1 MCVCVCLCVFAGF
14 CCSRCCL
21 STVTSGR
28 RVACASSA
36 AAAAEVAGPPAS
48 GDGGTSARGRKRER
62 ELLGSPKSCTFC
74 SLISKPMTVCFNC
87 CHCNCRWTL
96 AKSAKSVALDTCSLT
111 LFALNSAPNLLAGRQ
126 DPLLYT
132 CSHFHFDTV
141 WLTYITS
148 KTLCD
153 FYPLPSQSFPI
164 NRLHLVSITWLIDLL
179 RSQVFFSTAF
189 QLQLFLCTTGCFQL
203 LPQTTQTIYLQ
214 PLLLVTT
221 SKPNSPVELLHLSIS
236 CIGYIVCFWISV
248 TGREK
253 KWAIVVVRQCCCCC
267 CVNQLCGNCIIP
279 PSRCIHTSYSSLSS
293 SSSSFYFQVHSLP
306 VPHHV
311 HLVSLCVWVCVCLP
325 ALELG
330 QPNCSVVAF
339 RSPESVL
346 FPACLP
352 ALFA

>member
-1 MCVCVCLCVFAGF
+1 MCVLVCVCWLLLLSVLSIDCDEWQKSGLCKQ
-14 CCSRCCL
+14 CCCCCRSCRPTSIWWWWHKCSRQK
-21 STVTSGR
+21 
-28 RVACASSA
+28 
-36 AAAAEVAGPPAS
+36 E
-48 GDGGTSARGRKRER
+48 RER

-74 SLISKPMTVCFNC
+74 SLISKPMTVCFSC

-111 LFALNSAPNLLAGRQ
+111 LFALNAAPNLQAGRQ

-279 PSRCIHTSYSSLSS
+279 PSRCILHILLIIIIFIIFVLLSS
-293 SSSSFYFQVHSLP
+293 SLFACASP
-306 VPHHV
+306 RPPC
-311 HLVSLCVWVCVCLP
+311 LVVWVCVCLP